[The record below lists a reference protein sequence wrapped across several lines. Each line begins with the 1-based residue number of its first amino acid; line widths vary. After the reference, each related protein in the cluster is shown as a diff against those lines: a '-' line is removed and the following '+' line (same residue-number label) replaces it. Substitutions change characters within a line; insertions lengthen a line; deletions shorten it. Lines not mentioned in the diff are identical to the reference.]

1 VSWQKAE
8 GSTPA
13 QIIRAS
19 IRIVRVYFRPDGYS
33 ALGRLPGMQ
42 RYVRRKVTYRQ
53 LLVRKKSRPFG
64 VDLFAGAGGM
74 SLGFEQAGF
83 DVAAAVEHD
92 PVHGAVHEFN
102 FPGCA
107 TICRSVADIDA
118 RYIRRMSRIGDAPI
132 DVVFGGAPC
141 QGFSMIGKR
150 AFDDPRNSL
159 VSHFVRLVVDLQ
171 ASYFVFEN
179 VRGLT
184 VGEHKNFLHE
194 LMDEF
199 RASGYRVVED
209 YRVLNAA
216 HFGVPQ
222 NRQRL
227 FLLGA
232 RKGRPLPEYPA
243 ETHELQSGRRG
254 KSRNLFLS
262 KTPTVADALR
272 DLPEA
277 DDFEE
282 LLDRDWVKTR
292 FKAASEYAAPLR
304 GSAEDDSDFSI
315 PRRFD
320 SGMLTSSM
328 RTVHTDLS
336 RRRFAETP
344 HGETEPVSRF
354 FKLDP
359 EGICNTIRAGTASD
373 HGAFT
378 SPRPIHPFSP
388 RCITVREAARL
399 HSYPD
404 WFRLHVTKWHGF
416 RQIGNSVPP
425 LLGRAVGAKVAEAL
439 DFRRAKTHEPV
450 ELGSPELLAMDM
462 SRAAAKYGVPADVIP
477 KRTRPDSEGRAFQVK

>member
-1 VSWQKAE
+1 
-8 GSTPA
+8 
-13 QIIRAS
+13 
-19 IRIVRVYFRPDGYS
+19 
-33 ALGRLPGMQ
+33 
-42 RYVRRKVTYRQ
+42 
-53 LLVRKKSRPFG
+53 VRKRTRPFG

-102 FPGCA
+102 FPKCK
-107 TICRSVADIDA
+107 TICRSVADVDA
-118 RYIRRMSRIGDAPI
+118 AYIRRESRIGDSPV

-159 VSHFVRLVVDLQ
+159 VNHFVRLVVDLQ
-171 ASYFVFEN
+171 ANYFVFEN

-184 VGEHKNFLHE
+184 IGEHKRFLRE
-194 LMDEF
+194 LMEEF
-199 RASGYRVVED
+199 RANGYRVVDD
-209 YRVLNAA
+209 YQVLNAA
-216 HFGVPQ
+216 NYGVPQ
-222 NRQRL
+222 SRQRL

-232 RKGRPLPEYPA
+232 RKGRPLPEYPSP
-243 ETHELQSGRRG
+243 THEPQSSRNG
-254 KSRNLFLS
+254 KSANLFLR
-262 KTPTVADALR
+262 KTPTVLDALR

-282 LLDRDWVKTR
+282 LLERDWVRSR
-292 FKAASEYAAPLR
+292 FKTASGYAAPLR
-304 GSAEDDSDFSI
+304 GSAEDDRDFST
-315 PRRFD
+315 PRSFD
-320 SGMLTSSM
+320 AGILTSSM
-328 RTVHTDLS
+328 RTVHTELS
-336 RRRFAETP
+336 KKRFAETRN
-344 HGETEPVSRF
+344 GETEPVSRF

-359 EGICNTIRAGTASD
+359 DGICNTIRAGTASD

-425 LLGRAVGAKVAEAL
+425 LLGRAVAAKMAETLDVAPTKPSEPINLGDPSLLAL
-439 DFRRAKTHEPV
+439 D
-450 ELGSPELLAMDM
+450 M
-462 SRAAAKYGVPADVIP
+462 SEAAAKYGVRADVIP
-477 KRTRPDSEGRAFQVK
+477 KRTRPSAA